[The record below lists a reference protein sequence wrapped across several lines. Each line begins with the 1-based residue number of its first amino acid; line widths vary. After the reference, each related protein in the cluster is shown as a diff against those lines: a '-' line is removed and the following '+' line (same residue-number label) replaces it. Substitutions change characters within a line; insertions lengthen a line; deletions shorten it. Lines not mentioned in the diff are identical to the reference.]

1 MNLLIRAI
9 WPDFDPGATV
19 EGAGIKPSPAP
30 TVERGNLDSEIER
43 ILAGEPSE
51 PQDESAK
58 AEVAAVTRG

>member
-1 MNLLIRAI
+1 MNPLIRAI

-30 TVERGNLDSEIER
+30 TVKTVDLDREIES

-51 PQDESAK
+51 PQGEGAE
-58 AEVAAVTRG
+58 AEVAAGVQG